1 MPSSGAFVCSD
12 FVILRVL
19 RRETFVTTK
28 NYKLNESI
36 RFPPFGTTL
45 NSDFERG
52 FEAHHGVG
60 ASISM
65 FCASLHLISPCYG
78 ELSSCYG
85 EIISLFRGCRQFL
98 SNLLL
103 SIGFSRKNR
112 SGGRL
117 FSLFSACYQGL
128 SGRISCAKAP
138 LRPGFILPSS
148 LPQQARMEPR
158 GFKIRRRLGRRRLLS
173 EVRPSYETGGKRED
187 CPCREGSCGGCMS
200 PCSPRRRRPA
210 WPRPRMRKFP
220 ATRSRSAS

>member
-85 EIISLFRGCRQFL
+85 EIISLFRGCRNSQAGVSL
-98 SNLLL
+98 ISN
-103 SIGFSRKNR
+103 SFREN
-112 SGGRL
+112 
-117 FSLFSACYQGL
+117 AW
-128 SGRISCAKAP
+128 
-138 LRPGFILPSS
+138 
-148 LPQQARMEPR
+148 
-158 GFKIRRRLGRRRLLS
+158 RRAIFR
-173 EVRPSYETGGKRED
+173 
-187 CPCREGSCGGCMS
+187 
-200 PCSPRRRRPA
+200 
-210 WPRPRMRKFP
+210 
-220 ATRSRSAS
+220 